1 MTYTRTNIQE
11 FLASVPP
18 FDQLSPT
25 ALKDVSQKVKLL
37 RYRMGQAVC
46 VRDKMPDQVAIVYE
60 GQARLLGY
68 DPRTDRPVTLQLLQ
82 PGAVLG
88 WVGLVRGVPCETVI
102 ASTETICLVLPSL
115 DFLTFLKGEA
125 ILSNAF
131 RNKCSLI
138 EVFDLLGEE
147 VHRRAI
153 GTVDLK
159 DLSLNAQNTAVV
171 KQLFPGQVSFPEQEK
186 NRLWFVSGGGA
197 VTNAPVGTAIRT
209 DDPTLSFQ
217 KLEVTGS
224 YPARLVG
231 VKLDVLQNA
240 QTTSSKNGKNGASSS
255 TSNGNGNVTTISN
268 GVVDGSD
275 VAAPENAN
283 GSLPTDGLNIADAPD
298 RPREFKQPIYVTEQ
312 AKRKSPSDFPYTKGK
327 GDINGTIACFQMLA
341 KFLNLPFRRDN
352 LERILVAQVS
362 RMGGASLELCGAIA
376 ELMGLQA
383 QLATVPVDALAR
395 LDPPALVQWNGN
407 IAVLYDTNDRNIIIG
422 VPEMG
427 VLERPTQEFARSWGE
442 PGEDGVQR
450 AQVLLLKRTQNT
462 PQKKFGLSWFLP
474 SIKKYKRVL
483 IEVFVASFFVQL
495 FALANPL
502 MVQVIIDKVIN
513 QNSADTL
520 QVLGSILLVIAI
532 FEALLTSLR
541 TYLFVDTTNR
551 IDMALGSEII
561 DHLFRL
567 PLRYFERRPVGE
579 LSTRINE
586 LENIRS
592 FLTGTALTV
601 VLDAIFSV
609 IYIGVMFI
617 YSWILTLVSLATI
630 PLFVAL
636 AFIASP
642 IIRRQLREKAERN
655 AETQSYLV
663 EVMSGIQT
671 VKAQNMELRSRW
683 QWQKRYAKYVSA
695 GFKTVLVSTAASS
708 TSNFLNKLSGLL
720 VLWVGAYL
728 VLQQQL
734 TLGQLI
740 AFRIISGYVTSPLLR
755 LAQLWQNFQETA
767 LSIERLSDI
776 VDAAPEAT
784 EEDRKNI
791 PMPLVKGHVEYE
803 NVTFRFGTSG
813 PPQLNSINIQ
823 FEPGTFV
830 GIVGLSGSGKSTM
843 TKLLPRL
850 YNLESG
856 RILVDGY
863 DISKVELYSLRQQIG
878 IVPQDS
884 LLFEGTIQENIS
896 LTMPDAS
903 SEQII
908 EAAKVAAAHDFIM
921 DLPNGYN
928 SRVGERG
935 ASLSGGQRQRIAI
948 ARTVLQN
955 PRMLILD
962 EATSA
967 LDYDTER
974 RVSINLADVY
984 EGRTVFFITH
994 RLSTIRNADTI
1005 IMMDKG
1011 SIVEQGTHDELMEL
1025 QGRYYCLFQQQEAQV

>member
-1 MTYTRTNIQE
+1 MTYTRTTIQD

-18 FDQLSPT
+18 FDQLPPA
-25 ALKDVSQKVKLL
+25 ALQDLAQKVQLL
-37 RYRMGQAVC
+37 RYRMGQAIC
-46 VRDKMPDQVAIVYE
+46 IRDKMPDQVAIVYE

-68 DPRTDRPVTLQLLQ
+68 DPRTDKPITLQLLQ

-88 WVGLVRGVPCETVI
+88 WVGLVRGVACETAI
-102 ASTETICLVLPSL
+102 ASTETICLALPAL
-115 DFLTFLKGEA
+115 EFLTLIQGDTA
-125 ILSNAF
+125 IANALH
-131 RNKCSLI
+131 NKCALI

-147 VHRRAI
+147 IHRRAI
-153 GTVDLK
+153 GNVDLK
-159 DLSLNAQNTAVV
+159 ELALRAQKSASIKRIPPGPVALNVADN
-171 KQLFPGQVSFPEQEK
+171 KH
-186 NRLWFVSGGGA
+186 LWFVSGGGA
-197 VTNAPVGTAIRT
+197 ITNTPVGSHIRPE
-209 DDPTLSFQ
+209 DASLPLQ
-217 KLEVTGS
+217 ERRVTGS
-224 YPARLVG
+224 YPARLIG
-231 VKLDVLQNA
+231 IRKDVLQNA
-240 QTTSSKNGKNGASSS
+240 PTRVGDDSTPEEITTVTEGIDTNG
-255 TSNGNGNVTTISN
+255 SNGTVADAARSN
-268 GVVDGSD
+268 G
-275 VAAPENAN
+275 
-283 GSLPTDGLNIADAPD
+283 GLDIADAPD
-298 RPREFKQPIYVTEQ
+298 RPAEFKQPIYVTEQ
-312 AKRKSPSDFPYTKGK
+312 SRRKSPSDFPYVRGK
-327 GDINGTIACFQMLA
+327 GDVDGTIACFQMLA
-341 KFLNLPFRRDN
+341 KHLNLPFRRDN
-352 LERILVAQVS
+352 IQRILAAQVA
-362 RMGGASLELCGAIA
+362 RIGGATLELCGAVS

-383 QLATVPVDALAR
+383 QLATIPVSALGR
-395 LDPPALVQWNGN
+395 LEVPALIRWNDS
-407 IAVLYDTNDRNIIIG
+407 IVILYDVNEQNVIVG
-422 VPEMG
+422 SPEMG
-427 VLERPTQEFARSWGE
+427 VFQRPTEEFARTWGE
-442 PGEDGVQR
+442 PQEDGSLRSQI
-450 AQVLLLKRTQNT
+450 LLVKRTENT
-462 PQKKFGLSWFLP
+462 PQKRFGLSWFLP
-474 SIKKYKRVL
+474 SLRKYRRVL

-532 FEALLTSLR
+532 FEAVLTSLR

-561 DHLFRL
+561 DHLLRL

-592 FLTGTALTV
+592 FLTGTALST
-601 VLDAIFSV
+601 VLDAVFSV

-617 YSWILTLVSLATI
+617 YSWVLTLVSLATI

-636 AFIASP
+636 AFVASP
-642 IIRRQLREKAERN
+642 LIRRQLRVKAERN

-683 QWQKRYAKYVSA
+683 QWQKRYARYVSA
-695 GFKTVLVSTAASS
+695 GFKTVLTSTAASS

-728 VLQQQL
+728 VLQGEL

-784 EEDRKNI
+784 DEDRKNI
-791 PMPLVKGHVEYE
+791 PMPEVEGQVQYE

-813 PPQLNSINIQ
+813 PPQLNNINIE
-823 FEPGTFV
+823 FEPGTYV
-830 GIVGLSGSGKSTM
+830 GIVGLSGSGKSTF

-884 LLFEGTIQENIS
+884 LLFEGTIQENIA

-903 SEQII
+903 ADQII

-921 DLPNGYN
+921 ELPNGYN

-974 RVSINLADVY
+974 RVSINLSEVY

-1025 QGRYYCLFQQQEAQV
+1025 QGRYYCLFQQQEAQL